1 MRFSHRRRSPLYA
14 VLLAAPL
21 LAAPFG
27 CRRAEPRPQSGQ
39 QTPPARMERPKP
51 KAAIQKPE
59 AVKAVYLTAW
69 SAGSKRKMEAIRGFL
84 QRNGMNAVVIDLRD
98 AGILYARMDLEPA
111 KSAGAERVAIRNP
124 KDLVAS
130 LGREGIYPIARIAC
144 FRDDFIPK
152 VRPDRA
158 VQDPKG
164 RPWKDRAGHT
174 WLDPYNRKNWEF
186 LARVVEFALEA
197 GFPEIQLDYVRF
209 PSEGRQSTMV
219 FPAKRTHPNPSATPS
234 EVVAEFVRSLRPLT
248 EARGALLAG
257 DIFGIV
263 SSGGG
268 DQGIGQELQTIAEPF
283 DLICP
288 MVYPSHFAKGEYGI
302 RDPNRSPHAI
312 VAKSLRD
319 YARKLPDKKLRPW
332 LQDFSLGVRYGPEQV
347 EAQIRAAREVGYR
360 EYMLWNP
367 LNRYTERAAHGPQSH
382 REQP

>member
-1 MRFSHRRRSPLYA
+1 MRFSHSRRSPLYA

-21 LAAPFG
+21 LGAPLG
-27 CRRAEPRPQSGQ
+27 CGRSETAPQAERVPPPARAEPPAPRPS
-39 QTPPARMERPKP
+39 
-51 KAAIQKPE
+51 IQKPE
-59 AVKAVYLTAW
+59 VVKAVYLTAW
-69 SAGSKRKMEAIRGFL
+69 SAGSKRKMEAVRGFL
-84 QRNGMNAVVIDLRD
+84 RRNGMNAVVIDLRD
-98 AGILYARMDLEPA
+98 AGILYAPMDLEPA
-111 KSAGAERVAIRNP
+111 KSAGAQRVAIRNP
-124 KDLVAS
+124 KELVAS

-144 FRDDFIPK
+144 FRDDFVPK
-152 VRPDRA
+152 ARPDRA
-158 VQDPKG
+158 VQDPSG
-164 RPWKDRAGHT
+164 RPWKDRSGHT
-174 WLDPYNRKNWEF
+174 WLDPYNRRNWEF
-186 LARVVEFALEA
+186 LAEVVRFALDA

-209 PSEGRQSTMV
+209 PSEGRRSTMV
-219 FPAKRTHPNPSATPS
+219 FPAKKEYPNPSAQPS

-288 MVYPSHFAKGEYGI
+288 MVYPSHFAKGEYGV
-302 RDPNRSPHAI
+302 RDPNSDPYAI

-319 YARKLPDKKLRPW
+319 FARKLPNKKLRPW

-360 EYMLWNP
+360 EHMLWNP
-367 LNRYTERAAHGPQSH
+367 LNRYTERPLQKAQ
-382 REQP
+382 